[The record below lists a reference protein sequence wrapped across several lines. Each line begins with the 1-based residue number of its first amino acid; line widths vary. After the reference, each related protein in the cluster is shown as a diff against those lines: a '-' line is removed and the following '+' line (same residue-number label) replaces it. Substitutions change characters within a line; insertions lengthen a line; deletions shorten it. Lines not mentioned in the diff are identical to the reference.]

1 MTSTSTAP
9 RRRRPVATVTMLA
22 EATGKAP
29 QVVSKSLQRP
39 EAPPRVIIPGIG
51 PLFDEAD
58 AIRYLT
64 QQRQGQPIV
73 PPEQYQMHRDVRA
86 EILARFSGDEAAAR
100 PALRRALRYLQEP
113 WQPAPL
119 GPDHPEGYVALT
131 DAGARARRGKT
142 TASARLKDTD
152 LMARYG
158 VHVVQLRSLRVFY
171 PVKNVIAMLEERHEG
186 GSADWPVERK
196 RYHPPARRHRNRE
209 TAGAAAG

>member
-1 MTSTSTAP
+1 MSSTSTKP
-9 RRRRPVATVTMLA
+9 PRRRPVATVTMLA
-22 EATGKAP
+22 EATGKAA
-29 QVVSKSLQRP
+29 QVVSKSLQR
-39 EAPPRVIIPGIG
+39 EDAPPRAIIPGIG

-73 PPEQYQMHRDVRA
+73 PPGQYQMHRDVRA
-86 EILARFSGDEAAAR
+86 EIVNRFGGDELAAR
-100 PALRRALRYLQEP
+100 PALKRALKDLQAP

-119 GPDHPEGYVALT
+119 GPDDPEGYVALT
-131 DAGARARRGKT
+131 DAGARAHRGKT
-142 TASARLKDTD
+142 TAAGRLNDAE

-171 PVKNVIAMLEERHEG
+171 PVKNVIRMLEERHEG

-196 RYHPPARRHRNRE
+196 RYVAPPRRRGNRQ